1 MKLIALDQ
9 SSTATGISVFID
21 GSLVDYA
28 LIKPKASKK
37 VGKITVQQSDHLYEI
52 LMPEEMYD
60 TTLLRISAIVD
71 VLDGIF
77 DQEEPDVCYFEEIY
91 QCRNVSGFR
100 SLARLQGFIAH
111 LCHSYDIRYRIVE
124 ESKWIN
130 HHGTYDSKVKR
141 DERKADIMKKMNEK
155 YGLTITVDDI
165 SDSIAL
171 GDYAVAQE
179 EKENKNG

>member
-9 SSTATGISVFID
+9 SSTATGYSVFVD
-21 GSLVDYA
+21 GSLVDYG

-37 VGKITVQQSDHLYEI
+37 VDKITLKQSDHLYEI
-52 LMPEEMYD
+52 LMPEEMYN
-60 TTLLRISAIVD
+60 TTLLRITAIVD
-71 VLDGIF
+71 IVASIF
-77 DQEEPDVCYFEEIY
+77 SENEPDVCYFEEIY
-91 QCRNVSGFR
+91 QNSNVSGFR

-111 LCHSYDIRYRIVE
+111 LCHTCDVEYYIIE

-130 HHGTYDSKVKR
+130 HHGTYSSKEDRKM
-141 DERKADIMKKMNEK
+141 RKADIMKKMNEK

-165 SDSIAL
+165 SDSIAI

-179 EKENKNG
+179 EKEK